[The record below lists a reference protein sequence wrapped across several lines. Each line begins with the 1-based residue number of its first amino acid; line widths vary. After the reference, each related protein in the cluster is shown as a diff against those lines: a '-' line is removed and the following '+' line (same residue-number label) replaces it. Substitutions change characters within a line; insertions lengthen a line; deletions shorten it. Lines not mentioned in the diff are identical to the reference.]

1 MIMTIAAPVIV
12 FAVIILVHEGGHYV
26 TAKLTGMRVEE
37 FAVGFGPVLY
47 SRTIGETK
55 YSLRMIP
62 LGGFNKIAGMDPG
75 DPGTDPRSFSSKPAW
90 ARLLVI
96 SAGSL
101 MNIILA
107 FLIFWGAFLIV
118 GIQSFP
124 NQPVVGSVLDGSA
137 ASLAGIKPSDRILEI
152 RGEPVN
158 AWTDIQGR
166 LTDQASRIVP
176 VRIERDGKVMP
187 LEVIPKDDGRGHAV
201 IGITP
206 YLEAEPVSII
216 QAASMAGERCLYII
230 RMMGEGI
237 YYAVTGNA
245 SADVAG
251 PLGVARL
258 AGDVA
263 GVGLL
268 QFFLFI
274 AVLSLNLGFL
284 NFLPIPLLDGG
295 LFFTILAETV
305 SGRRM
310 PEKMLYYLQVAG
322 LSILVGLFL
331 FATMKD
337 ISSFFR

>member
-1 MIMTIAAPVIV
+1 MIMTVAAPIIV
-12 FAVIILVHEGGHYV
+12 FAVIILVHEGGHYM
-26 TAKLTGMRVEE
+26 TAKLTGMKVEE

-55 YSLRMIP
+55 YSLRIIP
-62 LGGFNKIAGMDPG
+62 LGGFNKIAGMDPSHA
-75 DPGTDPRSFSSKPAW
+75 GTDPGSFSAKPAW

-107 FLIFWGAFLIV
+107 FLIFWGVFLTA
-118 GIQSFP
+118 GLQSFP
-124 NQPVVGSVLDGSA
+124 NQPVVGSVLSGSA
-137 ASLAGIKPSDRILEI
+137 ASTAGIQPSDRILEI
-152 RGEPVN
+152 QGAPV
-158 AWTDIQGR
+158 ASWTDIQGHFVN
-166 LTDQASRIVP
+166 QASRIVP
-176 VRIERDGKVMP
+176 VRIERKDQI
-187 LEVIPKDDGRGHAV
+187 LSLDVIPKDDGRGHAV

-206 YLEAEPVSII
+206 YLETTPLSAVQS
-216 QAASMAGERCLYII
+216 ASMAGERCLYII

-251 PLGVARL
+251 PIGVARL

-263 GVGLL
+263 GIGML

-295 LFFTILAETV
+295 LFFTILAETIC
-305 SGRRM
+305 GRRM
-310 PEKMLYYLQVAG
+310 PEKMLYYLQTAG
-322 LSILVGLFL
+322 LAVLVGLFL